1 LQPPSN
7 ELVATYKSHLRGLG
21 KWDKSREIADENPC
35 QGRVFRGARNM
46 VEDSHGLQE
55 LFIELV
61 GRHYEQEI
69 GLRDPQIV
77 NYVAQLLAEFCDVQ
91 QLYKIRN
98 ATGRGLSDVGEM
110 LMESDPVYGPAP
122 SFDRERQV
130 RKHIGD
136 YTLFF
141 TGMFPESINHIRLR
155 RDRMENF
162 VDWMKAGKESYY
174 IVSKFE
180 HFEYAKVAPLFA
192 SLSNHF
198 EQCVYGLNRVKN
210 DLQEMQHPIIGRSN
224 ELLM

>member
-1 LQPPSN
+1 MIPESHPLRQLFM
-7 ELVATYKSHLRGLG
+7 ELVA
-21 KWDKSREIADENPC
+21 
-35 QGRVFRGARNM
+35 
-46 VEDSHGLQE
+46 
-55 LFIELV
+55 
-61 GRHYEQEI
+61 RHYAEEI

-77 NYVAQLLAEFCDVQ
+77 NYVAHLMTEFCEVD
-91 QLYKIRN
+91 QLFKFRD
-98 ATGRGLSDVGEM
+98 AAGRALTDVGEM

-141 TGMFPESINHIRLR
+141 TGMFPESINHFRLR
-155 RDRMENF
+155 RNRLENF

-180 HFEYAKVAPLFA
+180 HFEYAKVASMFA
-192 SLSNHF
+192 SLSRNF
-198 EQCVYGLNRVKN
+198 ENCVYGLNMVKN
-210 DLQEMQHPIIGRSN
+210 DLEEMQHPIVRHAI